1 MIGETPS
8 HYCRTGRPLNQ
19 AVHVSM
25 RVLLCPPPHT
35 PTHNDTP
42 SSTPPLHEWV
52 WDASGCAHCT
62 FPQHLGGRF
71 PCIAWYSQVQ
81 PKAKAQQSTSLDATR
96 TRPQPQLSCARS
108 GCTTPTTSGP
118 PNPPP
123 SSSSLS
129 TTTAKASNPQ
139 QQAFGC
145 AQGAQLQ
152 NMQTS
157 IAHNSTDIH
166 GIPENKLND
175 LANLRPEEQDYVS
188 MYGAH
193 VGPMPLPCGLPPPSV
208 PCIRAISGTT
218 ANPPTNCTI

>member
-1 MIGETPS
+1 MT
-8 HYCRTGRPLNQ
+8 HRRPHPRCTNGSGMRQ
-19 AVHVSM
+19 AVPTAHSHSIWAVASLALPGIP
-25 RVLLCPPPHT
+25 RSNPKQKHSKAPVLMLR
-35 PTHNDTP
+35 
-42 SSTPPLHEWV
+42 
-52 WDASGCAHCT
+52 G
-62 FPQHLGGRF
+62 QGR
-71 PCIAWYSQVQ
+71 S
-81 PKAKAQQSTSLDATR
+81 
-96 TRPQPQLSCARS
+96 LSCPAPAQDVQLRRHPDLQ
-108 GCTTPTTSGP
+108 T
-118 PNPPP
+118 PPP